1 MILVDSSVLIDLL
14 EKTPEWFEWC
24 AEQLAQARR
33 RDAIGI
39 NALVYAEVSRTF
51 KTSALQDQFLKATGI
66 QYLHIPASAAFEAS
80 LAHRRYRAAGGSRAA
95 TLPDF
100 FIGAHA
106 RAESYTLMTR
116 DAKRISTYFPDV
128 PVISPR

>member
-24 AEQLAQARR
+24 SERLAQAKQS
-33 RDAIGI
+33 DSLGI
-39 NALVYAEVSRTF
+39 NALVYAEISRTF
-51 KTSALQDQFLKATGI
+51 KSGALQDQFLKATGI
-66 QYLHIPASAAFEAS
+66 QYLHISPAAAFEAS
-80 LAHRRYRAAGGSRAA
+80 LAHRRYREAGGSRAA

-106 RAESYTLMTR
+106 RAEGYTLMTR

>member
-14 EKTPEWFEWC
+14 EKTPEWFAWC
-24 AEQLAQARR
+24 SEQLAFAKQ
-33 RDAIGI
+33 RDSLGV
-39 NALVYAEVSRTF
+39 NAMIYAEISRTF
-51 KTSALQDQFLKATGI
+51 KDAASQDRFLKLTGI
-66 QYLHIPASAAFEAS
+66 QYLHISSAAAYEAS
-80 LAHRRYRAAGGSRAA
+80 LAHRRYKAAGGMRAA

-106 RAESYTLMTR
+106 HTEGYTLMTR

>member
-24 AEQLAQARR
+24 SEQLALAQQ
-33 RDAIGI
+33 RDSLGV
-39 NALVYAEVSRTF
+39 NALVYAEIARTF
-51 KTSALQDQFLKATGI
+51 SGANEQDQFLKQTGI
-66 QYLHIPASAAFEAS
+66 QYLDIPPAAAHEAS

-106 RAESYTLMTR
+106 HTQGYTLMTR
-116 DAKRISTYFPDV
+116 DAKRISTYFPQV

>member
-1 MILVDSSVLIDLL
+1 MILLDSSVLIDLL
-14 EKTPEWFEWC
+14 EKTPDWFAWC
-24 AEQLAQARR
+24 SEQLALAKR
-33 RDAIGI
+33 RDELGV
-39 NALVYAEVSRTF
+39 NALVYAEISRTF
-51 KTSALQDQFLKATGI
+51 KDAASQDQFLKQTGI
-66 QYLHIPASAAFEAS
+66 QYLHISPAAAHEAS
-80 LAHRRYRAAGGSRAA
+80 LAHRRYRAAGGARTA

-106 RAESYTLMTR
+106 RIEGYTLMTR